1 MYGSFRHTTPPY
13 DARVMRKS
21 VRAKLGWC
29 VCAFALTL
37 AGCAP
42 LSTKRI
48 QRANNIVAMSADSRS
63 DCDRPDRCAEASP
76 FMAQADNAI
85 AASKPDAPR
94 NTVTLLNI
102 GQNALAARINLIRA
116 AQKSID
122 IQTYI
127 WSKDDAGML
136 VLDELVKA
144 ARRGV
149 KVRILADQLGSLNDP
164 QLLSRLARASGN
176 LHIKLYNPTFDSARN
191 NYIEYAASVL
201 CCFRKFNQRMHN
213 KLFLVDGKVGIVGG
227 RNYANDYFD
236 WDSQMDFLD
245 RDVIVAGIAGRQME
259 RGFELFWHNNRA
271 VPLTHLKDVN
281 ADILAHPFDV
291 EPWAQPRFADPQ
303 RVTATRSEAEDPGW
317 LADNLLDHSLNVG
330 LVDYFYDLPS
340 KDEAVHG
347 PDSRELTRDLMK
359 MISDAHEQIVLQ
371 TPYLVLTRRAGTIFK
386 ALQEK
391 KPPVQVIV
399 STNSLASTDALP
411 VYALSYKHHKKFLVD
426 YGFRIH
432 ELMPHPADAGEML
445 GDYNRL
451 SGLGSEKSSAHH
463 GGRAPI
469 EPGSQGPRIS
479 LHAKSLVVDGRI
491 AMVGSHNFDPRS
503 SHYNTEDGVIVDDP
517 AFAGQVRAAILR
529 DAAPRNAWL
538 VAPRRPIPII
548 GDVSQAIGDVSRSL
562 PIFDIWP
569 FGYATDYQLKPGCQ
583 PVPATDPDF
592 LECWKPVGD
601 FPEVNLSLTAIIT
614 RFITAFG
621 AGMQGIL

>member
-1 MYGSFRHTTPPY
+1 
-13 DARVMRKS
+13 MRKTLR
-21 VRAKLGWC
+21 VKLGWC
-29 VCAFALTL
+29 VCAFALVL

-42 LSTKRI
+42 LPTRRI

-63 DCDRPDRCAEASP
+63 VCDKPDRCANPSP

-85 AASKPDAPR
+85 AASKPNAPR

-116 AQKSID
+116 ARKSID

-136 VLDELVKA
+136 VLDELVRA

-149 KVRILADQLGSLNDP
+149 QVRILADQLGSLNDP
-164 QLLSRLARASGN
+164 QLLSRLARASNN
-176 LHIKLYNPTFDSARN
+176 LHIRLYNPTFDSARS

-213 KLFLVDGKVGIVGG
+213 KLFLVDGKVAVVGG
-227 RNYANDYFD
+227 RNYANEYFD
-236 WDSQMDFLD
+236 WDAQLDFLD
-245 RDVIVAGIAGRQME
+245 RDVLVAGIAGKQME
-259 RGFELFWHNNRA
+259 RSFGIFWHNDRA

-281 ADILAHPFDV
+281 ADILAHPFDSK
-291 EPWAQPRFADPQ
+291 PWAEPRFADPQ
-303 RVTATRSEAEDPGW
+303 RVASTRDEAEDPDW
-317 LADNLLDHSLNVG
+317 LAENLLDHSLDVG

-359 MISDAHEQIVLQ
+359 MISDAHGEIVLQ
-371 TPYLVLTRRAGTIFK
+371 TPYLVLTKRAGKIFK
-386 ALQEK
+386 ALQK
-391 KPPVQVIV
+391 KRPPVQVIV
-399 STNSLASTDALP
+399 STNSLASTDAVP

-426 YGFRIH
+426 FGFRIH
-432 ELMPHPADAGEML
+432 ELMPHPTDAAEML

-451 SGLGSEKSSAHH
+451 SGFGSETSSAHR

-469 EPGSQGPRIS
+469 EPGSPGPRIS

-503 SHYNTEDGVIVDDP
+503 THYNTEDGVIIDDP

-538 VAPRRPIPII
+538 VAPRHPIPII
-548 GDVSQAIGDVSRSL
+548 GNVSQAIGDVSRAL
-562 PIFDIWP
+562 PIFDLWP

-592 LECWKPVGD
+592 LECWEPVGD
-601 FPEVNLSLTAIIT
+601 FPEVNLSLTAIIA

-621 AGMQGIL
+621 AGIQGIL

>member
-1 MYGSFRHTTPPY
+1 
-13 DARVMRKS
+13 MRKRA
-21 VRAKLGWC
+21 RAKLGWC
-29 VCAFALTL
+29 VCAFALVL

-48 QRANNIVAMSADSRS
+48 QRANNIVAMTADSRS
-63 DCDRPDRCAEASP
+63 DCDKPDHCAEPSP
-76 FMAQADNAI
+76 FLAQADNAI
-85 AASKPDAPR
+85 AASKPGAPR

-164 QLLSRLARASGN
+164 QLLSRLARASDN
-176 LHIKLYNPTFDSARN
+176 LHIKLYNPTFDSAHS
-191 NYIEYAASVL
+191 NYVEYAASVL

-213 KLFLVDGKVGIVGG
+213 KLFLVDDKVGVVGG
-227 RNYANDYFD
+227 RNYANEYYD
-236 WDSQMDFLD
+236 WDPQMDFLD
-245 RDVIVAGIAGRQME
+245 RDVLVAGIAGQQME
-259 RGFELFWHNNRA
+259 KSFGIFWHNSRA

-281 ADILAHPFDV
+281 TDILAHPFDS
-291 EPWAQPRFADPQ
+291 EPWTEPRFADPQ
-303 RVTATRSEAEDPGW
+303 RVAATRTEAENPEW
-317 LADNLLDHSLNVG
+317 LAENLLDHSLNVG

-340 KDEAVHG
+340 KAEAVHG

-359 MISDAHEQIVLQ
+359 MISGAQGQIVLQ
-371 TPYLVLTRRAGTIFK
+371 TPYLVLTKRAGTLFK
-386 ALQEK
+386 TLQK
-391 KPPVQVIV
+391 KQPPVQVIV
-399 STNSLASTDALP
+399 STNSLASTDALG
-411 VYALSYKHHKKFLVD
+411 VYALSYKHHKKYLVD
-426 YGFRIH
+426 YGFQIH
-432 ELMPHPADAGEML
+432 ELMPHPADADEML

-451 SGLGSEKSSAHH
+451 SGFGSESSSPHR

-469 EPGSQGPRIS
+469 ESGSPGPRIS
-479 LHAKSLVVDGRI
+479 LHAKSLVVDGRV

-503 SHYNTEDGVIVDDP
+503 AHYNTEGGVIVDDP
-517 AFAGQVRAAILR
+517 AFAQQLRAAILR
-529 DAAPRNAWL
+529 DASPQNAWL
-538 VAPRRPIPII
+538 VAPRHPIPII
-548 GDVSQAIGDVSRSL
+548 GDVSQAIGDVSRAL

-569 FGYATDYQLKPGCQ
+569 WAYATDYQLKPGCQ

-592 LECWKPVGD
+592 LKCWKPVGD

>member
-1 MYGSFRHTTPPY
+1 L
-13 DARVMRKS
+13 V
-21 VRAKLGWC
+21 
-29 VCAFALTL
+29 L

-42 LSTKRI
+42 LSTRRV
-48 QRANNIVAMSADSRS
+48 QRANNIVMMSADSHS
-63 DCDRPDRCAEASP
+63 DCDRPDKCAEPSP

-85 AASKPDAPR
+85 AASMPDAPR

-116 AQKSID
+116 ARKSID

-149 KVRILADQLGSLNDP
+149 AVRILADQLGSLNDP
-164 QLLSRLARASGN
+164 QLLSQLARASTN
-176 LHIKLYNPTFDSARN
+176 LHIKLYNPTFDSARSS
-191 NYIEYAASVL
+191 YVEYAASVL

-213 KLFLVDGKVGIVGG
+213 KLFLVDDKVGVVGG
-227 RNYANDYFD
+227 RNYANEYYD
-236 WDSQMDFLD
+236 WDAQMDFLD
-245 RDVIVAGIAGRQME
+245 RDVLVAGIAGRQME
-259 RGFELFWHNNRA
+259 KSFETFWHDGRS

-281 ADILAHPFDV
+281 AEILAHPFDAK
-291 EPWAQPRFADPQ
+291 PWTEPRFADPQ
-303 RVTATRSEAEDPGW
+303 RVATTRREAEDPAW
-317 LADNLLDHSLNVG
+317 LAANLLDHSLNVG

-347 PDSRELTRDLMK
+347 PDARELTRDLMK
-359 MISDAHEQIVLQ
+359 MMSDAHDEIVLQ
-371 TPYLVLTRRAGTIFK
+371 TPYLVLTKRAGRIFK
-386 ALQEK
+386 ALQK
-391 KPPVQVIV
+391 KDPPVQVIV

-411 VYALSYKHHKKFLVD
+411 VYALSYKHHKKYLVD

-451 SGLGSEKSSAHH
+451 SGFGSETSSPHR

-469 EPGSQGPRIS
+469 EAGSPGPRIS

-503 SHYNTEDGVIVDDP
+503 THYNTEDGVIIHDP
-517 AFAGQVRAAILR
+517 VFAGQVRAAILR

-538 VAPRRPIPII
+538 VAPRHPIPII
-548 GDVSQAIGDVSRSL
+548 GNVSQAIGDVSRAL

-583 PVPATDPDF
+583 PIPATDPDF
-592 LECWKPVGD
+592 LKCWQPVGD

>member
-1 MYGSFRHTTPPY
+1 
-13 DARVMRKS
+13 MRKTLR
-21 VRAKLGWC
+21 VKLAWC
-29 VCAFALTL
+29 VCAFALAL
-37 AGCAP
+37 AGCVP

-48 QRANNIVAMSADSRS
+48 QHANNIVAMSADSRNV
-63 DCDRPDRCAEASP
+63 CDKPDHCADPSP
-76 FMAQADNAI
+76 FMAQADNAL
-85 AASKPDAPR
+85 AASKPDAPH

-116 AQKSID
+116 ARKSID

-127 WSKDDAGML
+127 WSKDDAGLL

-164 QLLSRLARASGN
+164 QLLSRLARASHN
-176 LHIKLYNPTFDSARN
+176 LHIKLYNPTFDSARSS
-191 NYIEYAASVL
+191 YVEYAASVL

-227 RNYANDYFD
+227 RNYANEYYD
-236 WDSQMDFLD
+236 WDAQLDFLD
-245 RDVIVAGIAGRQME
+245 RDVLVAGIAGQQMA
-259 RGFELFWHNNRA
+259 RSFGIFWHDARA

-281 ADILAHPFDV
+281 AEILAHPYDAQ
-291 EPWAQPRFADPQ
+291 PWTGPRFADPQ
-303 RVTATRSEAEDPGW
+303 RVATTRNEAEDPQW

-359 MISDAHEQIVLQ
+359 MISDARGEIVLQ
-371 TPYLVLTRRAGTIFK
+371 TPYLVLTKRAGKIFK
-386 ALQEK
+386 ALQQK
-391 KPPVQVIV
+391 QPPVQVIV
-399 STNSLASTDALP
+399 STNSLASTDAVP

-426 YGFRIH
+426 FGFRIH
-432 ELMPHPADAGEML
+432 ELMPHPADAAGML

-451 SGLGSEKSSAHH
+451 SGFGSETSSAHR

-469 EPGSQGPRIS
+469 EPGSPGPRIS
-479 LHAKSLVVDGRI
+479 LHAKSLVVDARI

-503 SHYNTEDGVIVDDP
+503 SHYNTEDGVIIDDA

-538 VAPRRPIPII
+538 VAPRHPTPII
-548 GDVSQAIGDVSRSL
+548 GSVSQAIGDVSRAL

-583 PVPATDPDF
+583 PIPATDPDF
-592 LECWKPVGD
+592 LECWEPVGD
-601 FPEVNLSLTAIIT
+601 FPEVNLSLTAIIA

-621 AGMQGIL
+621 AGIQGIL

>member
-1 MYGSFRHTTPPY
+1 
-13 DARVMRKS
+13 MRKRA
-21 VRAKLGWC
+21 RAKLGLC
-29 VCAFALTL
+29 VCAFALVL

-48 QRANNIVAMSADSRS
+48 QRANNIVAMTADSRS
-63 DCDRPDRCAEASP
+63 DCDKPDHCAEPSP
-76 FMAQADNAI
+76 FLAQADNAI
-85 AASKPDAPR
+85 AASKPGAPR

-127 WSKDDAGML
+127 WSKDDTGML

-164 QLLSRLARASGN
+164 QLLSRLARASDN
-176 LHIKLYNPTFDSARN
+176 LHIKLYNPTFDSAHS
-191 NYIEYAASVL
+191 NYVEYAASVL

-213 KLFLVDGKVGIVGG
+213 KLFLVDDKVGVVGG
-227 RNYANDYFD
+227 RNYANEYYD
-236 WDSQMDFLD
+236 WDPQMDFLD
-245 RDVIVAGIAGRQME
+245 RDVLVAGIAGQQME
-259 RGFELFWHNNRA
+259 KSFGIFWHNSRA

-281 ADILAHPFDV
+281 TDILAHPFDS
-291 EPWAQPRFADPQ
+291 EPWTEPRFADPQ
-303 RVTATRSEAEDPGW
+303 RVAATRTEAENPEW
-317 LADNLLDHSLNVG
+317 LAENLLDHSLNVG

-340 KDEAVHG
+340 KAEAVHG

-359 MISDAHEQIVLQ
+359 MISGAQGQIVLQ
-371 TPYLVLTRRAGTIFK
+371 TPYLVLTKRAGTLFK
-386 ALQEK
+386 TLQK
-391 KPPVQVIV
+391 KQPPVQVIV
-399 STNSLASTDALP
+399 STNSLASTDALG
-411 VYALSYKHHKKFLVD
+411 VYALSYKHHKKYLVD
-426 YGFRIH
+426 YGFQIH
-432 ELMPHPADAGEML
+432 ELMPHPADADEML

-451 SGLGSEKSSAHH
+451 SGFGSESSSPHR

-469 EPGSQGPRIS
+469 ESGSPGPRIS
-479 LHAKSLVVDGRI
+479 LHAKSLVVDGRV

-503 SHYNTEDGVIVDDP
+503 AHYNTEGGVIVDDP
-517 AFAGQVRAAILR
+517 AFAQQLRAAILR
-529 DAAPRNAWL
+529 DASPQNAWL
-538 VAPRRPIPII
+538 VAPRHPIPII
-548 GDVSQAIGDVSRSL
+548 GDVSQAIGDVSRAL

-569 FGYATDYQLKPGCQ
+569 WAYATDYQLKPGCQ

-592 LECWKPVGD
+592 LKCWKPVGD

>member
-1 MYGSFRHTTPPY
+1 L
-13 DARVMRKS
+13 V
-21 VRAKLGWC
+21 
-29 VCAFALTL
+29 L

-48 QRANNIVAMSADSRS
+48 QRANNIVAMTADSRS
-63 DCDRPDRCAEASP
+63 DCDKPDHCAEPSP
-76 FMAQADNAI
+76 FLAQADNAI

-127 WSKDDAGML
+127 WAKDDAGML

-164 QLLSRLARASGN
+164 QLLSRLARASDN
-176 LHIKLYNPTFDSARN
+176 LHIKLYNPTFDSAHS
-191 NYIEYAASVL
+191 NYVEYAASVL

-213 KLFLVDGKVGIVGG
+213 KLFLVDDKVGVVGG
-227 RNYANDYFD
+227 RNYANEYYD
-236 WDSQMDFLD
+236 WDPQMDFLD
-245 RDVIVAGIAGRQME
+245 RDVLVAGIAGQQME
-259 RGFELFWHNNRA
+259 KSFGIFWHNSRA

-281 ADILAHPFDV
+281 TDILAHPFDS
-291 EPWAQPRFADPQ
+291 EPWTEPRFADPQ
-303 RVTATRSEAEDPGW
+303 RVAATRTEAENPEW
-317 LADNLLDHSLNVG
+317 LAENLLDHSLNVG

-340 KDEAVHG
+340 KAEAVHG

-359 MISDAHEQIVLQ
+359 MISGAQGQIVLQ
-371 TPYLVLTRRAGTIFK
+371 TPYLVLTKRAGTLFK
-386 ALQEK
+386 TLQK
-391 KPPVQVIV
+391 KQPPVQVIV
-399 STNSLASTDALP
+399 STNSLASTDALG
-411 VYALSYKHHKKFLVD
+411 VYALSYKHHKKYLVD
-426 YGFRIH
+426 YGFQIH
-432 ELMPHPADAGEML
+432 ELMPHPADADEML

-451 SGLGSEKSSAHH
+451 SGFGSESSSPHR

-469 EPGSQGPRIS
+469 ESGSPGPRIS
-479 LHAKSLVVDGRI
+479 LHAKSLVVDGRV

-503 SHYNTEDGVIVDDP
+503 AHYNTEGGVIVDDP
-517 AFAGQVRAAILR
+517 AFAQQLRAAILR
-529 DAAPRNAWL
+529 AASPQNAWL
-538 VAPRRPIPII
+538 VAPRHPIPII
-548 GDVSQAIGDVSRSL
+548 GDVSQAIGDVSRAL

-569 FGYATDYQLKPGCQ
+569 WAYATDYQLKPGCQ

-592 LECWKPVGD
+592 LKCWKPVGD

>member
-1 MYGSFRHTTPPY
+1 
-13 DARVMRKS
+13 MRKRA
-21 VRAKLGWC
+21 RAKLGLC
-29 VCAFALTL
+29 VCAFALVL

-48 QRANNIVAMSADSRS
+48 LRANNIVAMSADSRS
-63 DCDRPDRCAEASP
+63 VCGKPDRCAEPSP

-127 WSKDDAGML
+127 WAKDDAGML

-164 QLLSRLARASGN
+164 QLLSRLARASDN
-176 LHIKLYNPTFDSARN
+176 LHIKLYNPTFDSAHS
-191 NYIEYAASVL
+191 NYVEYAASVL

-213 KLFLVDGKVGIVGG
+213 KLFLVDDKVGVVGG
-227 RNYANDYFD
+227 RNYANEYYD
-236 WDSQMDFLD
+236 WDPQMDFLD
-245 RDVIVAGIAGRQME
+245 RDVLVAGIAGQQME
-259 RGFELFWHNNRA
+259 KSFGIFWHNSRA

-281 ADILAHPFDV
+281 TDILAHPFDS
-291 EPWAQPRFADPQ
+291 EPWTEPRFADPQ
-303 RVTATRSEAEDPGW
+303 RVAATRTEAENPEW
-317 LADNLLDHSLNVG
+317 LAENLLDHSLNVG

-340 KDEAVHG
+340 KAEAVHG

-359 MISDAHEQIVLQ
+359 MISGAQGQIVLQ
-371 TPYLVLTRRAGTIFK
+371 TPYLVLTKRAGTLFK
-386 ALQEK
+386 TLQK
-391 KPPVQVIV
+391 KQPPVQVIV
-399 STNSLASTDALP
+399 STNSLASTDALG
-411 VYALSYKHHKKFLVD
+411 VYALSYKHHKKYLVD
-426 YGFRIH
+426 YGFQIH
-432 ELMPHPADAGEML
+432 ELMPHPADADEML

-451 SGLGSEKSSAHH
+451 SGFGSESSSPHR

-469 EPGSQGPRIS
+469 ESGSPGPRIS
-479 LHAKSLVVDGRI
+479 LHAKSLVVDGRV

-503 SHYNTEDGVIVDDP
+503 AHYNTEGGVIVDDP
-517 AFAGQVRAAILR
+517 AFAQQLRAAILR
-529 DAAPRNAWL
+529 DASPQNAWL
-538 VAPRRPIPII
+538 VAPRHPIPII
-548 GDVSQAIGDVSRSL
+548 GDVSQAIGDVSRAL

-569 FGYATDYQLKPGCQ
+569 WAYATDYQLKPGCQ

-592 LECWKPVGD
+592 LKCWKPVGD

>member
-1 MYGSFRHTTPPY
+1 
-13 DARVMRKS
+13 MRKS

-29 VCAFALTL
+29 VCAFALVL

-42 LSTKRI
+42 LPTKRI

-63 DCDRPDRCAEASP
+63 VCDKPDRCAEPSP

-127 WSKDDAGML
+127 WAKDDAGML

-164 QLLSRLARASGN
+164 QLLSRLARASDN
-176 LHIKLYNPTFDSARN
+176 LHIKLYNPTFDSAHS
-191 NYIEYAASVL
+191 NYVEYAASVL

-213 KLFLVDGKVGIVGG
+213 KLFLVDDKVGVVGG
-227 RNYANDYFD
+227 RNYANEYYD
-236 WDSQMDFLD
+236 WDPQMDFLD
-245 RDVIVAGIAGRQME
+245 RDVLVAGIAGQQME
-259 RGFELFWHNNRA
+259 KSFGIFWHNSRA

-281 ADILAHPFDV
+281 TDILAHPFDS
-291 EPWAQPRFADPQ
+291 EPWTEPRFADPQ
-303 RVTATRSEAEDPGW
+303 RVAATRTEAENPEW
-317 LADNLLDHSLNVG
+317 LAENLLDHSLNVG

-340 KDEAVHG
+340 KAEAVHG

-359 MISDAHEQIVLQ
+359 MISGAQGQIVLQ
-371 TPYLVLTRRAGTIFK
+371 TPYLVLTKRAGTLFK
-386 ALQEK
+386 TLQK
-391 KPPVQVIV
+391 KQPPVQVIV
-399 STNSLASTDALP
+399 STNSLASTDALG
-411 VYALSYKHHKKFLVD
+411 VYALSYKHHKKYLVD
-426 YGFRIH
+426 YGFQIH
-432 ELMPHPADAGEML
+432 ELMPHPADADEML

-451 SGLGSEKSSAHH
+451 SGFGSESSSPHR

-469 EPGSQGPRIS
+469 ESGSPGPRIS
-479 LHAKSLVVDGRI
+479 LHAKSLVVDGRV

-503 SHYNTEDGVIVDDP
+503 AHYNTEGGVIVDDP
-517 AFAGQVRAAILR
+517 AFAQQLRAAILR
-529 DAAPRNAWL
+529 DASPQNAWL
-538 VAPRRPIPII
+538 VAPRHPIPII
-548 GDVSQAIGDVSRSL
+548 GDVSQAIGDVSRAL

-569 FGYATDYQLKPGCQ
+569 WAYATDYQLKPGCQ

-592 LECWKPVGD
+592 LKCWKPVGD

>member
-1 MYGSFRHTTPPY
+1 
-13 DARVMRKS
+13 MRKRA
-21 VRAKLGWC
+21 RAKLGLC
-29 VCAFALTL
+29 VCAFALVL
-37 AGCAP
+37 AGCVP

-48 QRANNIVAMSADSRS
+48 LRANNIVAMSADSRS
-63 DCDRPDRCAEASP
+63 VCDKPDRCAEPSP

-127 WSKDDAGML
+127 WAKDDAGML

-164 QLLSRLARASGN
+164 QLLSRLARASDN
-176 LHIKLYNPTFDSARN
+176 LHIKLYNPTFDSAHS
-191 NYIEYAASVL
+191 NYVEYAASVL

-213 KLFLVDGKVGIVGG
+213 KLFLVDDKVGVVGG
-227 RNYANDYFD
+227 RNYANEYYD
-236 WDSQMDFLD
+236 WDPQMDFLD
-245 RDVIVAGIAGRQME
+245 RDVLVAGIAGQQME
-259 RGFELFWHNNRA
+259 KSFGIFWHNSRA

-281 ADILAHPFDV
+281 TDILAHPFDS
-291 EPWAQPRFADPQ
+291 EPWTEPRFADPQ
-303 RVTATRSEAEDPGW
+303 RVAATRTEAENPEW
-317 LADNLLDHSLNVG
+317 LAENLLDHSLNVG

-340 KDEAVHG
+340 KAEAVHG

-359 MISDAHEQIVLQ
+359 MISGAQGQIVLQ
-371 TPYLVLTRRAGTIFK
+371 TPYLVLTKRAGTLFK
-386 ALQEK
+386 TLQK
-391 KPPVQVIV
+391 KQPPVQVIV
-399 STNSLASTDALP
+399 STNSLASTDALG
-411 VYALSYKHHKKFLVD
+411 VYALSYKHHKKYLVD
-426 YGFRIH
+426 YGFQIH
-432 ELMPHPADAGEML
+432 ELMPHPADADEML

-451 SGLGSEKSSAHH
+451 SGFGSESSSPHR

-469 EPGSQGPRIS
+469 ESGSPGPRIS
-479 LHAKSLVVDGRI
+479 LHAKSLVVDGRV

-503 SHYNTEDGVIVDDP
+503 AHYNTEGGVIVDDP
-517 AFAGQVRAAILR
+517 AFAQQLRAAILR
-529 DAAPRNAWL
+529 DASPQNAWL
-538 VAPRRPIPII
+538 VAPRHPIPII
-548 GDVSQAIGDVSRSL
+548 GDVSQAIGDVSRAL

-569 FGYATDYQLKPGCQ
+569 WAYATDYQLKPGCQ

-592 LECWKPVGD
+592 LKCWKPVGD

>member
-1 MYGSFRHTTPPY
+1 
-13 DARVMRKS
+13 MRKR

-29 VCAFALTL
+29 VCAFALVL
-37 AGCAP
+37 AGCVP

-48 QRANNIVAMSADSRS
+48 QRANQIVAMSADSRS
-63 DCDRPDRCAEASP
+63 DCDRPDRCAENSP

-85 AASKPDAPR
+85 AASKPHAPR

-116 AQKSID
+116 ARKSID

-127 WSKDDAGML
+127 WAKDDAGML

-164 QLLSRLARASGN
+164 QLLSRLARASDN
-176 LHIKLYNPTFDSARN
+176 LHIKLYNPTFDSAHS
-191 NYIEYAASVL
+191 NYVEYAASIL

-213 KLFLVDGKVGIVGG
+213 KLFLVDDKVGVVGG
-227 RNYANDYFD
+227 RNYANEYYD
-236 WDSQMDFLD
+236 WDPQMDFLD
-245 RDVIVAGIAGRQME
+245 RDVLVAGIAGRQME
-259 RGFELFWHNNRA
+259 KSFELFWRNNRS

-281 ADILAHPFDV
+281 ADILAHPFDAKRWT
-291 EPWAQPRFADPQ
+291 EPRFADPQ
-303 RVTATRSEAEDPGW
+303 RVASTRYEAEDPEW
-317 LADNLLDHSLNVG
+317 LAENLLDHSLNVG

-340 KDEAVHG
+340 KAEAVHG

-359 MISDAHEQIVLQ
+359 MISDAHDQIVLQ
-371 TPYLVLTRRAGTIFK
+371 TPYLVLTKRAGRIFK

-391 KPPVQVIV
+391 QPPVRVIV
-399 STNSLASTDALP
+399 STNSLASTDALG
-411 VYALSYKHHKKFLVD
+411 VYALSYKHHKKYLVD

-432 ELMPHPADAGEML
+432 ELMPHPADAAEML
-445 GDYNRL
+445 GDYDRL
-451 SGLGSEKSSAHH
+451 SGIGSEKSSAHR

-469 EPGSQGPRIS
+469 QPGSPGPRIS
-479 LHAKSLVVDGRI
+479 LHAKSLVVDDRI

-503 SHYNTEDGVIVDDP
+503 AHYNTEGGVIVDDP
-517 AFAGQVRAAILR
+517 AFARQVRAAILR

-538 VAPRRPIPII
+538 VAPRHPIPII
-548 GDVSQAIGDVSRSL
+548 GDVSQAIGDVSRAL

-569 FGYATDYQLKPGCQ
+569 WAYATDYQLKPGCQ
-583 PVPATDPDF
+583 PIPATDPDF
-592 LECWKPVGD
+592 LKCWKPVGD